1 MLNID
6 GLIKDF
12 GGLRALDG
20 LDFEVPARSI
30 LGVLGMNGSGKTTML
45 NCINGLY
52 DATSGSIRLGGKE
65 LIGLGPADVFGEG
78 VGRTF
83 QVPRI
88 FARMTLWDNLAVP
101 LLSRRMSRA
110 ERDEIRAF
118 WLKKVQLYEL
128 RHNYAEELSGGQQK
142 LLELARIMVS
152 RPRLVLLDEPF
163 AGVNP
168 TLSRLL
174 IGVIREMPEETGC
187 SVILVSHDLTS
198 IYELSHDIIVM
209 HEGRILARGDAAT
222 VQANPDVIEA
232 YLGA

>member
-1 MLNID
+1 MLRIE
-6 GLIKDF
+6 GLRKNF
-12 GGLRALDG
+12 GGLKALDG
-20 LDFEVPARSI
+20 LDFEVPPRSI

-45 NCINGLY
+45 NCINGVY
-52 DATSGSIRLGGKE
+52 IASSGSIQLDGKE
-65 LIGLGPADVFGEG
+65 LTGLKPAQIFDRG

-83 QVPRI
+83 QVPRV
-88 FARMTLWDNLAVP
+88 FSRMTLWDNLAVP
-101 LLSRRMSRA
+101 LLSRSMTRA
-110 ERDEIRAF
+110 ERDEIRAT
-118 WLKKVQLYEL
+118 WLKKVHLFDL

-152 RPRLVLLDEPF
+152 RPKLVLLDEPF

-174 IGVIREMPEETGC
+174 IDVIRDMPGETGC
-187 SVILVSHDLTS
+187 SVVLVSHDLTS

-209 HEGRILARGDAAT
+209 HEGRILARGDAET
-222 VQANPDVIEA
+222 VQSNPDVVEA

>member
-1 MLNID
+1 MLQIK
-6 GLIKDF
+6 GLTKDF

-20 LDFEVPARSI
+20 LGFDVPERSI

-52 DATSGSIRLGGKE
+52 IASGGSIQLDGKE
-65 LIGLGPADVFGEG
+65 LTGLKPAQVFGHG

-88 FARMTLWDNLAVP
+88 FRRMTLWDNLAVP
-101 LLSRRMSRA
+101 LLSRNLKRA
-110 ERDEIRAF
+110 ERDEIRAT
-118 WLKKVQLYEL
+118 WLKKVQLFDL

-142 LLELARIMVS
+142 LLELARIMVA
-152 RPRLVLLDEPF
+152 RPKLVLLDEPF

-174 IGVIREMPEETGC
+174 IDVIREMPEETGC

-222 VQANPDVIEA
+222 VQANPDVVEA

>member
-1 MLNID
+1 MLKID
-6 GLIKDF
+6 GLEKNF
-12 GGLRALDG
+12 GGVNVLNG
-20 LDFEVPARSI
+20 LSFEVPERSI

-52 DATSGSIRLGGKE
+52 HASGGSITLNGDP
-65 LIGLGPADVFGEG
+65 LIGLAPAQVFDKG

-101 LLSRRMSRA
+101 LLSRKLSRA
-110 ERDEIRAF
+110 ERDAIRAK
-118 WLKKVQLYEL
+118 WLRKVQLYDL

-152 RPRLVLLDEPF
+152 EPRLVLLDEPF

-174 IGVIREMPEETGC
+174 IEVIREMPEDTGC

-198 IYELSHDIIVM
+198 IYQLSGNIIVM
-209 HEGRILARGDAAT
+209 HEGRILAEGDAAT
-222 VQANPDVIEA
+222 VSANPDVIEA

>member
-1 MLNID
+1 MLRVE
-6 GLIKDF
+6 GLIKQF

-20 LDFEVPARSI
+20 LEFELPERSI

-52 DATSGSIRLGGKE
+52 HATEGSITLNGND
-65 LIGLGPADVFGEG
+65 LIGLNPAQVFRRG

-83 QVPRI
+83 QVPRV
-88 FARMTLWDNLAVP
+88 FSQMTLWENLAVP
-101 LLSRRMSRA
+101 LLSIKMTRRDKDALRTK
-110 ERDEIRAF
+110 
-118 WLKKVQLYEL
+118 WLKKVELYDL
-128 RHNYAEELSGGQQK
+128 RHNFAEELSGGQQK

-152 RPRLVLLDEPF
+152 EPRLVLLDEPF

-168 TLSRLL
+168 SLARLL
-174 IGVIREMPEETGC
+174 INVIREMPKETGC

-198 IYELSHDIIVM
+198 IYELSDDIIVM
-209 HEGRILARGDAAT
+209 HEGRLLAHGDAEA
-222 VQANPDVIEA
+222 VKSNPDVIEA